1 MLIEFQVKNYRSFRD
16 HQVLS
21 MVAGRFTEHADTNTV
36 AAEIPGFDRFLRS
49 SVIYGANAAGKTN
62 LLRAL
67 QLMQTLVLN
76 SAASPPATALPFDP
90 FKFAKASR
98 QEPSE
103 FQVAFVE
110 SGTRYEYGFAFDAE
124 RIREEWLVEY
134 AHPRGRTIFERTFN
148 SKARKY
154 DWKFS
159 EFLKGRRSLWS
170 ESTRPNALFLSTAIQ
185 LNSEQLL
192 PIFEWF
198 QKRLVII
205 TGFTTLNPKLTLK
218 HLESSEG
225 KAKVLPFLREA
236 DLGITGIDFKREPM
250 VMQPGTIMIGGAP
263 IIEQIPGN
271 PIPNL
276 LKITLAH
283 AGEENERIDMDLS
296 DESAGTQVLFRS
308 AGAWLQVWEN
318 GEVLLVDE
326 IDTSLHPLLTRFLI
340 SKFHS
345 QSSNPKNAQL
355 IFSTH
360 NTSFLNQD
368 LFRRDQIWFVEKGA
382 DGSSRLYPLTDF
394 SPRNDEV
401 LDNWYLRGRYGALPV
416 LNESA
421 N

>member
-21 MVAGRFTEHADTNTV
+21 MVAGRFTEHTDDNTV
-36 AAEIPGFDRFLRS
+36 PAEIPGFDRFLRS

-67 QLMQTLVLN
+67 QMMQTLVLN
-76 SAASPPATALPFDP
+76 SATSPPATALPYDP
-90 FKFAKASR
+90 FKFTKSSR
-98 QEPSE
+98 SEPSE

-134 AHPRGRTIFERTFN
+134 VHPRGRTIFERTFN
-148 SKARKY
+148 TKTRQY

-185 LNSEQLL
+185 LNSKQLL
-192 PIFEWF
+192 PVFEWF
-198 QKRLVII
+198 QKRLVVI
-205 TGFTTLNPKLTLK
+205 TGFTSLNPTLTLK
-218 HLESSEG
+218 LLESPEG

-236 DLGITGIDFKREPM
+236 DLGITGIDFKREQM
-250 VMQPGTIMIGGAP
+250 VVQPGTMVIGGAP
-263 IIEQIPGN
+263 IIEQVPGN

-283 AGEENERIDMDLS
+283 TGEGNEQIGMDLS

-308 AGAWLQVWEN
+308 AGAWLRVWEN

-345 QSSNPKNAQL
+345 RSTNPRNAQL

-368 LFRRDQIWFVEKGA
+368 IFRRDQIWFVEKRT

-401 LDNWYLRGRYGALPV
+401 LDNWYLRGRFGALPI
-416 LNESA
+416 LNENA
-421 N
+421 I

>member
-21 MVAGRFTEHADTNTV
+21 MVAGRFTEHTDTNTV

-49 SVIYGANAAGKTN
+49 SVVYGANAAGKTN

-76 SAASPPATALPFDP
+76 SASSPPATALPYDP
-90 FKFAKASR
+90 FKFAKSSR

-103 FQVAFVE
+103 FQVTFVE

-134 AHPRGRTIFERTFN
+134 VHPRGRTIFERTFN
-148 SKARKY
+148 AKARKY

-159 EFLKGRRSLWS
+159 EFLKGRRALWS

-185 LNSEQLL
+185 LNSKQLL
-192 PIFEWF
+192 PVFEWF
-198 QKRLVII
+198 QKRLVVI
-205 TGFTTLNPKLTLK
+205 TGFTSLNPTLTLK
-218 HLESSEG
+218 LLESSQG
-225 KAKVLPFLREA
+225 KEKVLPFLREA

-250 VMQPGTIMIGGAP
+250 VIQPGTIVIGGAP

-283 AGEENERIDMDLS
+283 SGEGDEQIGMDLS

-360 NTSFLNQD
+360 STSFLNQD
-368 LFRRDQIWFVEKGA
+368 VFRRDQIWFVEKGT

>member
-1 MLIEFQVKNYRSFRD
+1 MLIEFQAKNYRSFRD

-21 MVAGRFTEHADTNTV
+21 MVAGRFTEHTDANTI

-76 SAASPPATALPFDP
+76 SAASPPATALPYDP
-90 FKFAKASR
+90 FKFAESSR

-134 AHPRGRTIFERTFN
+134 VHPRGRTIFARTFN
-148 SKARKY
+148 AKAHMY

-185 LNSEQLL
+185 LNSKQLL
-192 PIFEWF
+192 PVFEWF
-198 QKRLVII
+198 QKRLVVI
-205 TGFTTLNPKLTLK
+205 TGFTSLNPTLTLK
-218 HLESSEG
+218 LLESPEG
-225 KAKVLPFLREA
+225 KAQVLPFLREA
-236 DLGITGIDFKREPM
+236 DLGITGIEFKREPM
-250 VMQPGTIMIGGAP
+250 VVQPGTIVFGGAP

-271 PIPNL
+271 PIPNFL
-276 LKITLAH
+276 EITLAH
-283 AGEENERIDMDLS
+283 AGEGNEKVGMDLS

-308 AGAWLQVWEN
+308 AGAWLHAWEN
-318 GEVLLVDE
+318 REVLLVDE

-368 LFRRDQIWFVEKGA
+368 VFRRDQIWFVEKGT

-401 LDNWYLRGRYGALPV
+401 LDSWYLRGRYGALPV

>member
-21 MVAGRFTEHADTNTV
+21 MVAGRFTEHTDDNTV
-36 AAEIPGFDRFLRS
+36 ATDIPGFDRFLLS

-67 QLMQTLVLN
+67 QMMQTLVLN
-76 SAASPPATALPFDP
+76 SATSPPATALPYDP
-90 FKFAKASR
+90 FKFATSSR
-98 QEPSE
+98 GEPSE

-110 SGTRYEYGFAFDAE
+110 SGTRYEYGFAVDAE

-134 AHPRGRTIFERTFN
+134 VHPRGRAIFERTFN
-148 SKARKY
+148 VKTRKY

-185 LNSEQLL
+185 LNSKQLL
-192 PIFEWF
+192 PVFEWF
-198 QKRLVII
+198 QKRLVVI
-205 TGFTTLNPKLTLK
+205 TGFTSLNPTLTLK
-218 HLESSEG
+218 LLESPEG

-250 VMQPGTIMIGGAP
+250 AVQPGTIVIGGAP
-263 IIEQIPGN
+263 IIEQVPGN

-283 AGEENERIDMDLS
+283 TGEGNEQIGLDLS

-345 QSSNPKNAQL
+345 RRTNPKNAQL

-368 LFRRDQIWFVEKGA
+368 VFRRDQIWFVEKGS

-401 LDNWYLRGRYGALPV
+401 LDSWYLRGRYGALPI
-416 LNESA
+416 LNETTI
-421 N
+421 

>member
-21 MVAGRFTEHADTNTV
+21 MVAGRFTEHTDENTV
-36 AAEIPGFDRFLRS
+36 PAEIPGFDRFLRS

-67 QLMQTLVLN
+67 QMMQTLVLN
-76 SAASPPATALPFDP
+76 SATSPPATALPYDP
-90 FKFAKASR
+90 FKFAKSSR
-98 QEPSE
+98 GEPSE

-134 AHPRGRTIFERTFN
+134 VHPRGRRIFERTFIT
-148 SKARKY
+148 KTRKY

-170 ESTRPNALFLSTAIQ
+170 ESTRSNALFLSTAIQ
-185 LNSEQLL
+185 LNSKQLL
-192 PIFEWF
+192 PVFEWF
-198 QKRLVII
+198 QKRLVVI
-205 TGFTTLNPKLTLK
+205 TGFTSLNPTLTLK
-218 HLESSEG
+218 LLESPEG

-236 DLGITGIDFKREPM
+236 DLGITGIDFKREQM
-250 VMQPGTIMIGGAP
+250 VVQPGTIVIGGAP
-263 IIEQIPGN
+263 IIEQVPGN
-271 PIPNL
+271 PVPNL

-283 AGEENERIDMDLS
+283 TGEGNEQIGMDLS

-308 AGAWLQVWEN
+308 AGAWLRVWEN

-326 IDTSLHPLLTRFLI
+326 IDTSLHPLLTRFLV

-345 QSSNPKNAQL
+345 RSTNPKNAQL

-368 LFRRDQIWFVEKGA
+368 IFRRDQIWFVEKGT

-401 LDNWYLRGRYGALPV
+401 LDNWYLRGRFGALPI
-416 LNESA
+416 LNE
-421 N
+421 NPI